1 MARAL
6 TDRQLAVHAALERL
20 GSPTLPELVDE
31 LQRFGPAQLGLPI
44 VQHPDGTVET
54 RSSVERAARR
64 DPAALEREHV
74 GEGVEDGVVVQSPE
88 AGRGGGRRDDRVGN
102 RDSVAGLDDCRDRMR
117 PRSRR
122 PRGPRTMRA

>member
-54 RSSVERAARR
+54 IEA
-64 DPAALEREHV
+64 PA
-74 GEGVEDGVVVQSPE
+74 P
-88 AGRGGGRRDDRVGN
+88 
-102 RDSVAGLDDCRDRMR
+102 
-117 PRSRR
+117 PRR
-122 PRGPRTMRA
+122 PAPSAIWRVVEALARCGLVTLSGMPMWRYLGEPPPGFPHPVAPSEVVRVRPVRRNR